1 VGLRFRSPFWLVLT
15 SVIALAGTTRDRNTS
30 QSDLNNKLAVWKQ
43 RLNLGQWSVSVVMS
57 DPSDLRPGTLGN
69 IHWDPEKKTAV
80 IRVLDRGMPDM
91 EDTLVHELVH
101 LELSSLPK
109 TDASRSD
116 EEFAVNRLAQALLE
130 LERKPEATEQ

>member
-1 VGLRFRSPFWLVLT
+1 VGLRFRSPFWLVLLPA
-15 SVIALAGTTRDRNTS
+15 IALAGSARDKSTS
-30 QSDLNNKLAVWKQ
+30 QADLNNKLAFWKE
-43 RLNLGQWSVSVVMS
+43 RLNLGQWSVSVVML

-80 IRVLDRGMPDM
+80 IRVLDRSMPDM

-116 EEFAVNRLAQALLE
+116 EEFAVNRLAQALLD
-130 LERKPEATEQ
+130 LERRQPVE